1 MLEVEN
7 KYWNTFGHIL
17 DSGELLYE
25 SDVIAS
31 EAFSESEVN
40 ELISVG
46 LVLKENQECHSAIP
60 HSPSDNP

>member
-17 DSGELLYE
+17 DSGELLCE

-31 EAFSESEVN
+31 EAFSESEIS
-40 ELISVG
+40 ELISLG
-46 LVLKENQECHSAIP
+46 LVLKENQECHSATP
-60 HSPSDNP
+60 HLPSDNP